1 MPRTPYLGKR
11 RDELQHQILGSEN
24 IADTKWKNIFGNR
37 FSILRPKKCLATP
50 RVAALQQP

>member
-11 RDELQHQILGSEN
+11 RDELQHHILGSEN